1 VDEEVM
7 VTELRHKNLLKE
19 ALDILKNVSSDIKR
33 KVPVDIVSI
42 DLTNSA
48 DLLGQ
53 IIGESVKEDIIEK
66 IFKSFCLGK

>member
-1 VDEEVM
+1 M
-7 VTELRHKNLLKE
+7 VTELRHKNLLRE
-19 ALDILKNVSSDIKR
+19 ALDILKDVSSDIKR